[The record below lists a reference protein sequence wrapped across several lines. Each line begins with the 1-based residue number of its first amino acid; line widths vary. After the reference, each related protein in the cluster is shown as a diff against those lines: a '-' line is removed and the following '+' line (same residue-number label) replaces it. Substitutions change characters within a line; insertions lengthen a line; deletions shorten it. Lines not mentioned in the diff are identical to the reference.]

1 MKMNTAEK
9 KLLLMFAAYCLSS
22 VPVASQ
28 DLPIVKELMMND
40 TVVAK
45 TTRVRMNVN
54 FKEHDFG
61 SNKEFGLSIGHHY
74 FHNFKVSEMK
84 KGQVL
89 DVDLIVPTRKSKVK
103 LKLTELDEHHG
114 PSIDAIIALPFSYF
128 NPDDNYIDTNFTL
141 GGSQV
146 IAARFERDLVEFR
159 ISETQEITTAQ
170 LVDSM
175 RANVSGC
182 RLSKSSYNLA
192 ALRPANVAKC
202 RNFKAGIYTLSKMG
216 VSDGDLKDMIISFEP
231 EARVEQVD
239 YVIADIDWY
248 ERNFMK

>member
-1 MKMNTAEK
+1 
-9 KLLLMFAAYCLSS
+9 
-22 VPVASQ
+22 
-28 DLPIVKELMMND
+28 
-40 TVVAK
+40 
-45 TTRVRMNVN
+45 
-54 FKEHDFG
+54 
-61 SNKEFGLSIGHHY
+61 
-74 FHNFKVSEMK
+74 
-84 KGQVL
+84 
-89 DVDLIVPTRKSKVK
+89 
-103 LKLTELDEHHG
+103 
-114 PSIDAIIALPFSYF
+114 
-128 NPDDNYIDTNFTL
+128 
-141 GGSQV
+141 
-146 IAARFERDLVEFR
+146 
-159 ISETQEITTAQ
+159 
-170 LVDSM
+170 M